1 MPDTGVVSNEDDLR
15 KFFDNYIMQ
24 PVLTKA
30 VPSSEDQQGDR
41 QDYRYAC
48 LITLITRPY
57 AAHTFR
63 VATHYSVSVQDQ
75 AHSSGRSSHCCFAG
89 VESQRISMSMA
100 LSHDV
105 AAFVLWLTNWS
116 KLVSS

>member
-1 MPDTGVVSNEDDLR
+1 MSDTGVVSNEDDLR

-57 AAHTFR
+57 AAKHL
-63 VATHYSVSVQDQ
+63 
-75 AHSSGRSSHCCFAG
+75 
-89 VESQRISMSMA
+89 ELQRTTLFLCRTKLTA
-100 LSHDV
+100 VGV
-105 AAFVLWLTNWS
+105 AAIVAL
-116 KLVSS
+116 LVWKVKGSQ